1 MDREIAILH
10 YMDTYNKV
18 HNIPSGFWDG
28 EDGKERFKMIFKYIV
43 EDLCGQDED
52 TFIKDYSSKWI
63 RKYRLS
69 VPLTKHFDDKLFNAV
84 DYVYPNKFMPW
95 QVNGC
100 SSVDFNSNENK
111 AIALKWL
118 LTKLN
123 ITEKDAI
130 VKLKYDDFLQNG
142 LGALY
147 RVHFKRNKMDIVRF
161 LMESKEFCNQEII
174 KPNFKKVK
182 KPNNNNNSNLDHKI
196 RELIDNGDDN
206 IEGTI
211 AKIHQEIEKTTRYKG
226 QLKRK
231 YNNDLYKAINTLYP
245 NKYHIKHF
253 IKYNSSMGKLNV
265 EQQVEILKYL
275 FEDKLKWNEI
285 DINENLSL
293 KVFEENGLS
302 QFLSKYCNNSPLMAV
317 KKVYPN
323 FKYRIY

>member
-1 MDREIAILH
+1 MDREIAILY

-123 ITEKDAI
+123 ITEKDVIA
-130 VKLKYDDFLQNG
+130 KLKYDDFLQNG

-253 IKYNSSMGKLNV
+253 IKYNSSMSKLNV

-275 FEDKLKWNEI
+275 FEDKLKWNEV

>member
-1 MDREIAILH
+1 MDREIAILY

-253 IKYNSSMGKLNV
+253 IKYNSPMSKLNV

-275 FEDKLKWNEI
+275 FEDKLKWNEV

>member
-1 MDREIAILH
+1 MDREIAILY

-253 IKYNSSMGKLNV
+253 IKYNSSMSKLNV

-275 FEDKLKWNEI
+275 FEDKLKWNEV

>member
-1 MDREIAILH
+1 MDREIAILY

-111 AIALKWL
+111 AIALRWL
-118 LTKLN
+118 LNKLN

-253 IKYNSSMGKLNV
+253 IKYNSSMSKLNV

-275 FEDKLKWNEI
+275 FEDKLKWNEV

>member
-1 MDREIAILH
+1 MDREIAILY

-111 AIALKWL
+111 AIALRWL
-118 LTKLN
+118 LNKLN
-123 ITEKDAI
+123 ITEKDVIA
-130 VKLKYDDFLQNG
+130 KLKYDDFLQNG

-161 LMESKEFCNQEII
+161 LMENKEFCNQEII

-275 FEDKLKWNEI
+275 FEDKLKWNEV